1 MTQDP
6 NDNSSFTV
14 ANGEQAQVTLS
25 AVGCNCNSAAGFDG
39 AALARQSSNPD
50 VYAFAIGGDSG
61 SSKLFAGLC
70 QFFQSDP
77 VTSHYTVQVGGSLGG
92 NFTSSSIFKES
103 PEASFQLIFT
113 IA

>member
-14 ANGEQAQVTLS
+14 ANGEQAQVTLT

-39 AALARQSSNPD
+39 STLTRQSSNPD
-50 VYAFAIGGDSG
+50 IYAFTIGGDSG
-61 SSKLFAGLC
+61 SSMLFAGLC
-70 QFFQSDP
+70 QFLQSDP
-77 VTSHYTVQVGGSLGG
+77 VTSHYTVEVSGSQGGD
-92 NFTSSSIFKES
+92 FASSSIFKES